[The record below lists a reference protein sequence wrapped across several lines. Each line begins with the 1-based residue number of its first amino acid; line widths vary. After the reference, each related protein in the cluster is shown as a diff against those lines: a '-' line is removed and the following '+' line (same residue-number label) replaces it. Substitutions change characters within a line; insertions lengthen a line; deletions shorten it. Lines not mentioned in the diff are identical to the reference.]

1 MANVKKYYEQRLL
14 KVIEDVDKRDNIDLD
29 QNKIMTVIM
38 ISYIFKTFKLVIII
52 FQVSYF
58 LGIFFYI
65 YCLIVK
71 DILDYQAEK
80 AEVENTTDSFIT
92 IYMENKNAYEKAIGM
107 TYYAFTSLATVGFG
121 DMRPFNDAE
130 RALVAFILLFGVA
143 IFSYVMGNFI

>member
-65 YCLIVK
+65 YC
-71 DILDYQAEK
+71 
-80 AEVENTTDSFIT
+80 
-92 IYMENKNAYEKAIGM
+92 
-107 TYYAFTSLATVGFG
+107 
-121 DMRPFNDAE
+121 
-130 RALVAFILLFGVA
+130 
-143 IFSYVMGNFI
+143 